1 MKNRILAELNKIEQE
16 HEVDILYAVQ
26 AGSRAWGFE
35 SPASDFDIRFIY
47 KHPLNWYLS
56 LDQKRDVIEWQSGK
70 ELELSG
76 WDLKKAMLLLKK
88 SNPTMLEWLQTED
101 RLIEDKYFCEKV
113 FPLQELVFSP
123 SACYHHYY
131 NMTKTNWNKW
141 QRDSMKSV
149 KLTLHLLRGLL
160 CCLWIKEK
168 ETFPPVPFSLLF
180 HQSVYDL
187 KLKEEIQ
194 RLVEMK
200 KSGAETIDTYSV
212 TLYSFIELQMR
223 RLSEKTPLFKKSDVV
238 SSKEVNRAFRE
249 IIKNEN

>member
-1 MKNRILAELNKIEQE
+1 MKNRILAELNIIEQE

-88 SNPTMLEWLQTED
+88 SNPTLLEWLQTED

-123 SACYHHYY
+123 SACYHHYL

-149 KLTLHLLRGLL
+149 KLTLHVLRGLL

-168 ETFPPVPFSLLF
+168 ETFPPVSFNVLF
-180 HQSVYDL
+180 YQCVPDL

-194 RLVEMK
+194 RLVELK
-200 KSGAETIDTYSV
+200 KRGAETIETNLVILS
-212 TLYSFIELQMR
+212 SFIEVQIR
-223 RLSEKTPLFKKSDVV
+223 QLSENTQHFKKSPTL
-238 SSKEVNRAFRE
+238 SSEAVNRAFRE
-249 IIKNEN
+249 LVKNEN